1 MGIAEI
7 LPEAFS
13 AEVEAGSASVKT
25 SADQVSHC
33 SPAEALSEG
42 GSAQK
47 TRPLQ
52 NTGADLRLDE
62 TANCPGIIRK
72 LPESTI
78 NRIAAGEVVERP
90 ASAVKELIEN
100 ALDAGASRIEIAIS
114 GGGAA
119 LISVDDN
126 GSGMDAQS
134 LGLAVLRH
142 ATSKL
147 PVSPDGFDDLARI
160 ATLGFRGEALPS
172 IGAAARLSIYSR
184 MRGMDAHV
192 IKVEGGQNLGI
203 EPAGFLAGGQSGTRV
218 EVRDLF
224 FATPARL
231 KFLRSPRAESLAA
244 LDAGR
249 RLAIARPDVAFSFT
263 DEGRLIFSVEA
274 EASLFEG
281 TLPRLAR
288 LIGRDFADNAIKID
302 AVRETIA
309 LSGFAGLPT
318 YNRAAPNAQYL
329 FVNGRPVK
337 DRLLLGALKGAYAD
351 YLPKDRHPAVALFIT
366 CDPVLVDVNVH
377 PAKAEVRFR
386 DGALVRGLIVGALKS
401 ALHEHSHRAATSVS
415 TTALGVLRL
424 AAESVPARPPVQH
437 ALTGFA
443 ESLCPWI
450 NPPPSAV
457 ESRAL
462 PTSPVTSPQQDLS
475 AAESLP
481 DLPLG
486 RAKGQLHDCY
496 IVAETAKGVV
506 IVDQHAAHERLV
518 YERMK
523 RARAE
528 GTIRRQPLLI
538 PEVVELDESAAERLA
553 AQAGALTSLG
563 LVIESF
569 GPGAVLIR
577 EVPAE
582 IDRADLRGLVHDLA
596 DELAETE
603 TLASLEERLNHVL
616 ATLACHMSVRSGR
629 KLQLAEMNALLREM
643 EATPHSGQCNH
654 GRPTYV
660 ELKLSD
666 IEHLFGRH

>member
-1 MGIAEI
+1 MGIAE
-7 LPEAFS
+7 F
-13 AEVEAGSASVKT
+13 
-25 SADQVSHC
+25 
-33 SPAEALSEG
+33 
-42 GSAQK
+42 
-47 TRPLQ
+47 
-52 NTGADLRLDE
+52 
-62 TANCPGIIRK
+62 ANCPGVIRK
-72 LPESTI
+72 LSDATI

-100 ALDAGASRIEIAIS
+100 ALDAGASRIDIAIS

-119 LISVDDN
+119 LITVEDN
-126 GSGMDAQS
+126 GAGMDAQS
-134 LGLAVLRH
+134 LSLAVLRH

-147 PVSPDGFDDLARI
+147 PVSADGFDDLARI
-160 ATLGFRGEALPS
+160 STLGFRGEALPS
-172 IGAAARLSIYSR
+172 IGAAARLSICSR
-184 MRGMDAHV
+184 MRGTDAHV

-203 EPAGFLAGGQSGTRV
+203 EPVGFLGSGQSGTRV

-231 KFLRSPRAESLAA
+231 KFLRSPRAESMAA
-244 LDAGR
+244 LDVAR
-249 RLAIARPDVAFSFT
+249 RLSIARPDVGFSFT
-263 DEGRLIFSVEA
+263 DEGRLAFSVEA
-274 EASLFEG
+274 ETSLFDG
-281 TLPRLAR
+281 TLARLTR
-288 LIGRDFADNAIKID
+288 LIGRDFSGNAVRID

-318 YNRAAPNAQYL
+318 YNRAAPNTQYL

-337 DRLLLGALKGAYAD
+337 DRLLLGAVKGAYAD
-351 YLPKDRHPAVALFIT
+351 YLPRDRHPAVALFIT
-366 CDPVLVDVNVH
+366 CDPALVDVNVH

-401 ALHEHSHRAATSVS
+401 ALHEHSHRASTSVS
-415 TTALGVLRL
+415 ENALGVLRL
-424 AAESVPARPPVQH
+424 AVESVPPRQPVQH
-437 ALTGFA
+437 ALTGLA
-443 ESLCPWI
+443 ESLRAFV
-450 NPPPSAV
+450 NPPPAV
-457 ESRAL
+457 ADGPAL
-462 PTSPVTSPQQDLS
+462 PVSSLNPQEQDMGGS
-475 AAESLP
+475 ESLP

-486 RAKGQLHDCY
+486 LAKGQLHDCY

-523 RARAE
+523 KARAN
-528 GTIRRQPLLI
+528 GGIRRQPLLI
-538 PEVVELDESAAERLA
+538 PEVVELDGSAAERLA
-553 AQAGALTSLG
+553 AQASALASLG
-563 LVIESF
+563 LVIEGF

-577 EVPAE
+577 EVPVE
-582 IDRADLRGLVHDLA
+582 IDGSDLRGLIRDLA

-603 TLASLEERLNHVL
+603 TFASLEERLNHVL

-629 KLQLAEMNALLREM
+629 KLQIAEMNALLREM

-666 IEHLFGRH
+666 IEQLFGRH

>member
-1 MGIAEI
+1 MGTAEI
-7 LPEAFS
+7 SAEAF
-13 AEVEAGSASVKT
+13 A
-25 SADQVSHC
+25 
-33 SPAEALSEG
+33 AEAFSEG
-42 GSAQK
+42 GSAFV
-47 TRPLQ
+47 TS
-52 NTGADLRLDE
+52 ALRLDE
-62 TANCPGIIRK
+62 SAKKPSAIRK
-72 LPESTI
+72 LSESTI

-119 LISVDDN
+119 LITVEDN
-126 GSGMDAQS
+126 GIGMDAGS
-134 LGLAVLRH
+134 LSLAVLRH

-160 ATLGFRGEALPS
+160 STLGFRGEALPS
-172 IGAAARLSIYSR
+172 IGAAARLSIHSR
-184 MRGMDAHV
+184 MRGGDAHR
-192 IKVEGGQNLGI
+192 ITVEGGQNLGI
-203 EPAGFLAGGQSGTRV
+203 EPAGFLGAGQSGTRV

-231 KFLRSPRAESLAA
+231 KFLRSPRSESMAVIDAA
-244 LDAGR
+244 R
-249 RLAIARPDVAFSFT
+249 RLAIARPDVAFSLT
-263 DEGRLIFSVEA
+263 DEGRLVLSVEA
-274 EASLFEG
+274 EASLFDG
-281 TLPRLAR
+281 TLPRLAK
-288 LIGRDFADNAIKID
+288 LVGRDFADNAIRIE
-302 AVRETIA
+302 AVRETIS

-337 DRLLLGALKGAYAD
+337 DRLLLGAVKGAYAD

-386 DGALVRGLIVGALKS
+386 DGALIRGLIVGALKS
-401 ALHEHSHRAATSVS
+401 ALHEHGHRASTSVS
-415 TTALGVLRL
+415 DTALGVLRL
-424 AAESVPARPPVQH
+424 AAENAPARQPVQH
-437 ALTGFA
+437 PLTGFA
-443 ESLCPWI
+443 ETLRPWV
-450 NPPPSAV
+450 NPPAV
-457 ESRAL
+457 IAENPVL
-462 PTSPVTSPQQDLS
+462 PTPGMPPRQEHVSATEPV
-475 AAESLP
+475 P

-496 IVAETAKGVV
+496 IVAETANGVV

-523 RARAE
+523 RARAN
-528 GTIRRQPLLI
+528 GAVRRQPLLI
-538 PEVVELDESAAERLA
+538 PEVVELDGSAAERLA
-553 AQAGALTSLG
+553 TQAGALASFG
-563 LVIESF
+563 LVLEGF

-577 EVPAE
+577 EVPADME
-582 IDRADLRGLVHDLA
+582 RADLRGLIRDLA
-596 DELAETE
+596 DELVESE
-603 TLASLEERLNHVL
+603 TLNSLEERLNHVL

-629 KLQLAEMNALLREM
+629 KLQIAEMDALLREM
-643 EATPHSGQCNH
+643 EVTPHSGQCNH

>member
-1 MGIAEI
+1 MLWDQESWHTREQKGINRRMGIAEI
-7 LPEAFS
+7 S
-13 AEVEAGSASVKT
+13 SSV
-25 SADQVSHC
+25 
-33 SPAEALSEG
+33 
-42 GSAQK
+42 
-47 TRPLQ
+47 
-52 NTGADLRLDE
+52 
-62 TANCPGIIRK
+62 IRK
-72 LPESTI
+72 LPESTV

-90 ASAVKELIEN
+90 ASGVKELIEN

-126 GSGMDAQS
+126 GTGMDAQS
-134 LGLAVLRH
+134 LALAVLRH

-203 EPAGFLAGGQSGTRV
+203 EPAGFLARGQSGTRV

-231 KFLRSPRAESLAA
+231 KFLRSPRAESMAA
-244 LDAGR
+244 LDAAR

-288 LIGRDFADNAIKID
+288 LIGRDFADNAIKIE

-318 YNRAAPNAQYL
+318 YNRAAPNTQYL

-337 DRLLLGALKGAYAD
+337 DRVLLGALKGAYAD

-386 DGALVRGLIVGALKS
+386 DSALVRGLIVGALKS

-415 TTALGVLRL
+415 TAALGVLRL
-424 AAESVPARPPVQH
+424 AVESVPARQPVQH

-443 ESLCPWI
+443 ESLRPWI
-450 NPPPSAV
+450 NPPSAV

-462 PTSPVTSPQQDLS
+462 PTSPVTSSQQDLS
-475 AAESLP
+475 GAESLP

-486 RAKGQLHDCY
+486 QAKGQLHDCY
-496 IVAETAKGVV
+496 IVAETGKGLV

-538 PEVVELDESAAERLA
+538 PEVVELDESAAERVA
-553 AQAGALTSLG
+553 AQAGALVSLG

-596 DELAETE
+596 DELAEAE